1 MKKTIKEQKPMYE
14 APQTTV
20 IDIEIEG
27 CIMTGSQTG
36 GTTSDYGDSNGPWGE
51 PWVD

>member
-36 GTTSDYGDSNGPWGE
+36 GTVNDYSGGVWGE
-51 PWVD
+51 AWVDNK